1 MQLSC
6 EQRNGLFKFNVANCK
21 RYAHY
26 IYSCWVEVWTSRNF
40 FRNEIILVNALG
52 LFMF

>member
-26 IYSCWVEVWTSRNF
+26 IYIVAELKFELPVIVFGTK
-40 FRNEIILVNALG
+40 
-52 LFMF
+52 LF